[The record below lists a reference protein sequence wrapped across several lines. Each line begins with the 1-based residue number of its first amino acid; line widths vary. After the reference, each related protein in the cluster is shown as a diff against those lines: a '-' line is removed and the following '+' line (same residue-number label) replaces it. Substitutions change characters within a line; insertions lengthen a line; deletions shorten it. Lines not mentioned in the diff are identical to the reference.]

1 DARERPLEPAA
12 LADGAAGAPRAP
24 GPPPRSPHERAHPV
38 RQDAAGGRAPGAGSA
53 AAPPVPGV
61 SARGLGRRVLRAA
74 GGVGARAGQGGA
86 IDLLGRGASR
96 ADGDAAPSATGD
108 RANPPAS
115 GPRGAPGSS
124 RPRRSP
130 LRSARLRL

>member
-1 DARERPLEPAA
+1 
-12 LADGAAGAPRAP
+12 
-24 GPPPRSPHERAHPV
+24 
-38 RQDAAGGRAPGAGSA
+38 
-53 AAPPVPGV
+53 
-61 SARGLGRRVLRAA
+61 
-74 GGVGARAGQGGA
+74 GARAGQGGA

-115 GPRGAPGSS
+115 GPRGAPGTS

-130 LRSARLRL
+130 LRSARLRLRVAPSRRARRFGTPRRISATAAPGAARRALGLSSPRGGPRGGGGVPLARRVGDLVGSAGRPQYESWTS